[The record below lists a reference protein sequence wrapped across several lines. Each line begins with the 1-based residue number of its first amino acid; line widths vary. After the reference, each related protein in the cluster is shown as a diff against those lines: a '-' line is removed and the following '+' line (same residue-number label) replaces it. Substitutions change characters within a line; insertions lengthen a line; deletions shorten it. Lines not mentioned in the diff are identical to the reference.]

1 MTTRPPIIVKLK
13 LPKHAVDEAAR
24 WMAAEV
30 ERAGYLEHD
39 AAALAIWEGFGFN
52 FAYFTEDFDK
62 HGRSRRV
69 RRLHPDVVKAFK
81 RLTSKTA
88 VSEKDDRAWRKR
100 KSAAA

>member
-1 MTTRPPIIVKLK
+1 MSKAIPLAFTK
-13 LPKHAVDEAAR
+13 LPEQAVTDAAE
-24 WMAAEV
+24 WIAAEV
-30 ERAGYLEHD
+30 ERNGYVEHD
-39 AAALAIWEGFGFN
+39 AAALAIWERFGFT
-52 FAYFTEDFDK
+52 FAYWSEESDKK

-81 RLTSKTA
+81 KLTSKTV

>member
-1 MTTRPPIIVKLK
+1 MSKAIPLVFTK
-13 LPKHAVDEAAR
+13 LPKHAVDEAAK

-39 AAALAIWEGFGFN
+39 AAALAIWERFGFS
-52 FAYFTEDFDK
+52 FAFFMKDSDK

-81 RLTSKTA
+81 GLTSKSV

>member
-1 MTTRPPIIVKLK
+1 MTTHPPIFVKL
-13 LPKHAVDEAAR
+13 PENAFDEAAK

-39 AAALAIWEGFGFN
+39 AAALAIWERFGWGV
-52 FAYFTEDFDK
+52 AYWSKDFDK
-62 HGRSRRV
+62 RGKSRRV
-69 RRLHPDVVKAFK
+69 RRLHPDLVKAFK
-81 RLTSKTA
+81 KLTSKTV